1 MNDKEAKPTV
11 VFATGVMNAGGTES
25 LIMEM
30 LRQSTGRVRY
40 LMLIHCEGTTRP
52 VGVFDDEIRRLGI
65 KMEYIGSIGSLGIKG
80 YMAAFKKFAAGTGRI
95 DIVHSHLNA
104 SGGVIAMAAKKCG
117 IRHRICHCHADIHY
131 TGSWGARLRNEISL
145 KAMMALIELYATDRW
160 ACSQAAWRRLF
171 LPWHKRVVI
180 NNMIDTRKYLASEKK
195 RRTAKEKFG
204 LVGKFVVGAAGRVA
218 PIKNYECILKALA
231 ATDAHF
237 VCFGRFNPDNAYC
250 KSLSDLARRLGVE
263 QRVHWM
269 GNSKS
274 VCDDIH
280 CIDLFVMP
288 SFTEGFGMAA
298 IEAQAASIP
307 SLLSTG
313 VPEIV
318 DLGIGLVKFLSPN
331 NAEEWHKE
339 MSGGI
344 KSIGIPAETILEAF
358 GHKEFDS
365 VAAVKKIED
374 MYIAL
379 VNQ

>member
-11 VFATGVMNAGGTES
+11 VIATGVMNAGGTEL

-40 LMLIHCEGTTRP
+40 IMLIHCEGTTRP
-52 VGVFDDEIRRLGI
+52 VGVFDDEIRHLGVG
-65 KMEYIGSIGSLGIKG
+65 MEYIGSIGSLGIKR
-80 YMAAFKKFAAGTGRI
+80 YMAAFKKFAAGTGQI

-117 IRHRICHCHADIHY
+117 IRHRICHCHADIHF
-131 TGSWGARLRNEISL
+131 TGSLASRLKNEVSL
-145 KAMMALIELYATDRW
+145 KVMMSLIELYATDRW

-171 LPWHKRVVI
+171 LPWHKRVVL
-180 NNMIDTRKYLASEKK
+180 NNMIDTRKYLASEEK
-195 RRTAKEKFG
+195 RYRAKEKFG
-204 LVGKFVVGAAGRVA
+204 LVGKFIVGAVGRVA

-231 ATDAHF
+231 GTDAHF

-250 KSLSDLARRLGVE
+250 RSLSDLTRQLGVSE
-263 QRVHWM
+263 QVHWM
-269 GNSKS
+269 GNSNNVS
-274 VCDDIH
+274 DDIH

-307 SLLSTG
+307 SLLSSG

-318 DLGIGLVKFLSPN
+318 DLGIGLVKFLNPYN
-331 NAEEWHKE
+331 VEEWHQE
-339 MSGGI
+339 ISGGI
-344 KSIGIPAETILEAF
+344 KSIEIPAETILEAF
-358 GHKEFDS
+358 RHKEFDS
-365 VAAVKKIED
+365 IAAVKKIED
-374 MYIAL
+374 AYIAL
-379 VNQ
+379 VNR